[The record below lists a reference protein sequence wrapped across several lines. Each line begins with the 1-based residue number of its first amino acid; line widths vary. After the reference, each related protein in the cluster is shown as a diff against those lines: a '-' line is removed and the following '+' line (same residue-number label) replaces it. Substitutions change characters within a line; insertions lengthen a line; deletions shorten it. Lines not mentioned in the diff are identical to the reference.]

1 MIFPC
6 KFNLDK
12 KCDYDNYKDCAV
24 CVTEE
29 IREEVSRINVN
40 ETLTD
45 GTVILNCVKQKRGI
59 VVKNEVLQII
69 DSKLEEM
76 RE

>member
-29 IREEVSRINVN
+29 IREEVSKINVN
-40 ETLTD
+40 ADLKV
-45 GTVILNCVKQKRGI
+45 GGVGVNSCKQKDSI
-59 VVKNEVLQII
+59 LVKNEILQII
-69 DSKLEEM
+69 DAKLEEM
-76 RE
+76 K